1 MNEITPI
8 GIAELAARLKL
19 PVRWI
24 KSEAKAGQLP
34 HIRVGRRWL
43 FNEQSVREHLAARAG
58 REGVSRG

>member
-1 MNEITPI
+1 MSEITPI

-19 PVRWI
+19 PIRWI
-24 KSEAKAGQLP
+24 KAEAKAGRLP

-43 FNEQSVREHLAARAG
+43 FNEQSVRKHLGARAG